1 MVIFV
6 LSAVGLFISLFAAG
20 FLRGMF
26 EVLLI
31 FDTLK
36 LWLGDR
42 YSRRSFEASKDTNH
56 DGDVSYWEKTFPP
69 DGGHRTKLWE
79 VILLSLSLFFAGSVM
94 KYGLWYLLD
103 CQAKET
109 AQDIYYF
116 CWIPFPYL
124 LIPIAFLVY
133 SAGFRF
139 SFRRYREVPP
149 GNDDGDIFTP
159 PHPLFK

>member
-1 MVIFV
+1 MVMLL
-6 LSAVGLFISLFAAG
+6 LSAVGLFISLFSAG

-26 EVLLI
+26 EVIVI

-42 YSRRSFEASKDTNH
+42 FSRRSFEASKDTNQ
-56 DGDVSYWEKTFPP
+56 DGAVSYLEKTFPK

-94 KYGLWYLLD
+94 KYGLWYLLNFPE
-103 CQAKET
+103 KEA
-109 AQDIYYF
+109 AQEVYYF
-116 CWIPFPYL
+116 GWIPFPYL

-133 SAGFRF
+133 SAGFRVAF
-139 SFRRYREVPP
+139 KRYREVPP
-149 GNDDGDIFTP
+149 EDHDGDILAP
-159 PHPLFK
+159 AHPLLK